1 MRPVRYA
8 VGLVVLLLAPGT
20 ARAHVR
26 YVTDEPGTPSAVIG
40 FVLSVLS
47 EPLNAALVGA
57 TGVGALVA
65 VGWYHWQRPAA
76 RDLAALRSALAEYG
90 PYLPW
95 MLRLSLGLP
104 LLGAGFAGYLFTPA
118 VPVSLRLPQVT
129 LGFLLLFGLATRAA
143 AAVGLVGYLVGLAVN
158 PAFLLAGEYVG
169 GFVAIVLLGPG
180 RPSADHLLKGVA
192 GTDGTLYGRVDP
204 VHRVADRFNT
214 AVKPYEPYAP
224 VAVRLTLGATFVY
237 LGLWEKLAQPER
249 ALSVVAKYDLTA
261 LVPVD
266 PALWVLGAAAIE
278 IAVGMLLVV
287 GLFTRAAAAAGFL
300 TLTLTLFGLADDPV
314 LAHVTLF
321 GLTSML
327 FVTGA
332 GPRSIDGWLNHGGGQ
347 GPVDTRPG

>member
-1 MRPVRYA
+1 MRWPTA
-8 VGLVVLLLAPGT
+8 AAALGGLLVWPDV

-26 YVTDEPGTPSAVIG
+26 YVAETEASTAAVG
-40 FVLSVLS
+40 AFVASVLS
-47 EPLNAALVGA
+47 DPINAALVGLGA
-57 TGVGALVA
+57 VGA
-65 VGWYHWQRPAA
+65 VGSMAWFHWSRPAE
-76 RDLAALRSALAEYG
+76 RDVVALRSAVEEYR
-90 PYLPW
+90 PFLPW

-118 VPVSLRLPQVT
+118 VPVAVRLPQVV
-129 LGFLLLFGLATRAA
+129 LGFLLLFGLATRATA
-143 AAVGLVGYLVGLAVN
+143 VVGLVIYLVGLVWN

-169 GFVAIVLLGPG
+169 GFVAIALLGAG
-180 RPSADHLLKGVA
+180 RPSADHLLKGIA
-192 GTDGTLYGRVDP
+192 ETEGTLYGRIDP
-204 VHRVADRFNT
+204 VHRAAGRFD
-214 AVKPYEPYAP
+214 AAIEPYERYAP

-237 LGLWEKLAQPER
+237 LGLWEKLAHPER

-266 PALWVLGAAAIE
+266 PGLWVLGAAAVE
-278 IAVGMLLVV
+278 IAVGLLLVA

-321 GLTSML
+321 GLTSVL

-332 GPRSIDGWLNHGGGQ
+332 GPRSVDAWLGRRRYL
-347 GPVDTRPG
+347 GPSKPSPG